1 MMQTGNRALLQAAM
15 PCFFFLLCLL
25 QVVPPCSAGAADQR
39 LRQQID
45 SLISNGGY
53 ILSVDGR
60 ILASKNENT
69 PFVPASTLKIVT
81 ALGALRLLP
90 ADFRFRTDF
99 FLTGNNDLCIK
110 GYGDPSL
117 TSEEIILILQSLRQ
131 QGVARINN
139 ILLDAEGFELTG
151 EAEGR
156 GDSLNPYD
164 AAGSALAVNFNTV
177 NFTRQPDGTI
187 ISAEEQTPT
196 LPIMQRL
203 GKNLPPGT
211 HRINLTNDHDNIL
224 IHTGELF
231 RALQRRAGIPGEGA
245 IATGAVPAGA
255 RLLLAHRSSQSM
267 EQIIAGLLRYSNNF
281 IANQLFLTCGAMKN
295 GYPATWDK
303 GRQVFREF
311 LASLGLDE
319 QQLVMV
325 EGSGLSRDN
334 LATPAAMLTIL
345 HAFRPHARLLAVD
358 QGRLIKSGTLTGV
371 YCYAGYLP
379 GGQGANAFV
388 VMLNQPE
395 NRRDRIVNLLEK
407 IALKQ

>member
-15 PCFFFLLCLL
+15 PCFFLLLCLL
-25 QVVPPCSAGAADQR
+25 PAVAAGAADQR
-39 LRQQID
+39 VRQQID
-45 SLISNGGY
+45 SLITNGGY
-53 ILSVDGR
+53 ILSVDGHSV
-60 ILASKNENT
+60 AAKNENT
-69 PFVPASTLKIVT
+69 RFNPASTLKIVT
-81 ALGALRLLP
+81 ALGALRLLGD
-90 ADFRFRTDF
+90 DFRFRTEFYLSAD
-99 FLTGNNDLCIK
+99 NDLLIK
-110 GYGDPSL
+110 GYGDPAL
-117 TSEEIILILQSLRQ
+117 TSEEIVLILQSLRQ
-131 QGVARINN
+131 RGVARINN
-139 ILLDAEGFELTG
+139 ILLDAGAFELSG

-156 GDSLNPYD
+156 SASLNPYD
-164 AAGSALAVNFNTV
+164 AAGSALAVNYNTI
-177 NFTRQPDGTI
+177 NFTKLRDGTI
-187 ISAEEQTPT
+187 TSAEEQTPT

-203 GKNLPPGT
+203 GKNLPAGT

-224 IHTGELF
+224 VHTGELF
-231 RALQRRAGIPGEGA
+231 RALQRRLGIPGEGA
-245 IATGAVPAGA
+245 VTAGAVPAGA
-255 RLLLAHRSSQSM
+255 RLLLTHHSSQSL

-281 IANQLFLTCGAMKN
+281 IANQLFLTCGAMQN

-325 EGSGLSRDN
+325 EGSGLSRNN
-334 LATPAAMLTIL
+334 LATPAAMLKIL

-371 YCYAGYLP
+371 YCYAGYLS
-379 GGQGANAFV
+379 GGQSANAFV

-407 IALKQ
+407 IALKP

>member
-1 MMQTGNRALLQAAM
+1 M
-15 PCFFFLLCLL
+15 PCFFFLFLL
-25 QVVPPCSAGAADQR
+25 LSAVLSCTAGAADR
-39 LRQQID
+39 RVRQQID

-69 PFVPASTLKIVT
+69 PFVPASTLKIAT

-99 FLTGNNDLCIK
+99 FLTGDNDLCIK
-110 GYGDPSL
+110 GYGDPAL
-117 TSEEIILILQSLRQ
+117 TSEEIVLILQSLRQ

-139 ILLDAEGFELTG
+139 ILLDAGAFELTG

-164 AAGSALAVNFNTV
+164 AACSALAVNFNTV
-177 NFTRQPDGTI
+177 NFTKRTDGTI

-196 LPIMQRL
+196 LPIMRRL
-203 GKNLPPGT
+203 GKNLPADT

-224 IHTGELF
+224 VHTGELF
-231 RALQRRAGIPGEGA
+231 RALQHRLGIPGEGTVTA
-245 IATGAVPAGA
+245 GAVPAGA
-255 RLLLAHRSSQSM
+255 RLFLTHRSSQSL

-303 GRQVFREF
+303 GRRVFREF
-311 LASLGLDE
+311 LASLAVTE
-319 QQLVMV
+319 QQLTMV

-334 LATPAAMLTIL
+334 LATPAAMLKIL

-371 YCYAGYLP
+371 YCYAGYFT
-379 GGQGANAFV
+379 GGESPAPFV

-395 NRRDRIVNLLEK
+395 NQRDRIVNLLEK
-407 IALKQ
+407 IAPKQ